1 MYWLVFIPNVSLV
14 VPNSNSM
21 YRVGSLLKSVPKR
34 KWKLRTF
41 PMVSTWKTEYD
52 AWMVRYGQCTRTI
65 CYHINMAN
73 MKGLLVFFLNQL
85 VWGEWIFCFSNSN
98 GPASKINN
106 NMKSKINFFLFYW
119 LCQYL
124 HNQKTPKWN
133 KTKSWDDVT
142 LLQYFFFL
150 CESYHMLF

>member
-1 MYWLVFIPNVSLV
+1 MFRWLFPTVTACTGWVLCSSLCQKE
-14 VPNSNSM
+14 NEN
-21 YRVGSLLKSVPKR
+21 
-34 KWKLRTF
+34 WETF

-73 MKGLLVFFLNQL
+73 MKGLLVFFWNQL